1 MHELQKKY
9 KSEIEEFVASTQRL
23 GKSGFVTSQGGNL
36 SYRVSEDVVL
46 ITPTKVPKITVT
58 FDDICIINM
67 KGDILFASDGRKP
80 TGETPMHLNILNKR
94 SDAKGVIHAHPP
106 YITGFAIARS
116 DLLSRPLLPEPII
129 EVGPVLSADY
139 AEPITDELAE
149 AFDPVILKTNA
160 WLMENHGITMCN
172 HEGVGRALELLEMI
186 EALAQSTMVAL
197 TCGNIVEIPRDEVKK
212 LERTIKTR
220 DLPLPGLP
228 GYNKGLEELYFD

>member
-9 KSEIEEFVASTQRL
+9 KSEIEEFVSATKKL
-23 GKSGFVTSQGGNL
+23 GESGFVTSQGGNL

-46 ITPTKVPKITVT
+46 ITPTKVPKVKIT
-58 FDDICIINM
+58 FDDVCIINM
-67 KGDILFASDGRKP
+67 KGDILFAIEGRKP

-94 SDAKGVIHAHPP
+94 PDAKGVIHAHPP

-116 DLLSRPLLPEPII
+116 NLLSRPLLPEPII

-172 HEGVGRALELLEMI
+172 HEGVGRAFELLEMI
-186 EALAQSTMVAL
+186 EALAQSAMVAL
-197 TCGNIVEIPRDEVKK
+197 TCGNVVEIPREEVKK
-212 LERTIKTR
+212 LEKTIKTR
-220 DLPLPGLP
+220 GLPMPGLP
-228 GYNKGLEELYFD
+228 GHNSGLEELYFD

>member
-9 KSEIEEFVASTQRL
+9 KSQIEEFVDATRKL
-23 GKSGFVTSQGGNL
+23 GESGFVTSQGGNL
-36 SYRVSEDVVL
+36 SYRVAEGVVL
-46 ITPTKVPKITVT
+46 ITPTKVPKVKVA
-58 FDDICIINM
+58 FDDVCIINM
-67 KGDILFASDGRKP
+67 KGDVLYAADGRKP

-94 SDAKGVIHAHPP
+94 PDAKGVIHAHPP

-116 DLLSRPLLPEPII
+116 DMLSRPLLPEPII

-172 HEGVGRALELLEMI
+172 HEGVGRAFELLQMI
-186 EALAQSTMVAL
+186 EALAQSLTVAMA
-197 TCGNIVEIPRDEVKK
+197 CGNVVEIPREEVKK
-212 LERTIKTR
+212 LEKTMKTR
-220 DLPLPGLP
+220 GLPMPGLP
-228 GYNKGLEELYFD
+228 GHNKGLEELYF

>member
-23 GKSGFVTSQGGNL
+23 GESGFVTSQGGNL
-36 SYRVSEDVVL
+36 SYRVAEDVVL
-46 ITPTKVPKITVT
+46 ITPTKVPKITVK

-67 KGDILFASDGRKP
+67 KGDILFATGGRKP

-94 SDAKGVIHAHPP
+94 PDAKGVIHAHPP
-106 YITGFAIARS
+106 YITGFAIARNN
-116 DLLSRPLLPEPII
+116 LLSRPLLPEPII

-228 GYNKGLEELYFD
+228 GYNKGLDELYFD